1 LSYREEQKI
10 KGEVIVKKVIG
21 MVVSLIGVAILAM
34 GIVFMAQSN
43 TAKKTVANEISPIA
57 VKDVNATYDT
67 LTTHFDQYMQAEEP
81 NIQAGKA
88 APTATYDYFAA
99 QRALMAQAKAN
110 LGLAGFVM
118 MTGVVNIVLGLGLIL
133 AGMALYMKPT
143 A

>member
-1 LSYREEQKI
+1 M
-10 KGEVIVKKVIG
+10 KKVIG

-67 LTTHFDQYMQAEEP
+67 LTTHFDQYMQVEEP

-88 APTATYDYFAA
+88 APTAMYIYFSA

-133 AGMALYMKPT
+133 AGMALYMKSTP
-143 A
+143 